1 MDDSIIG
8 SRIISLMSTESTND
22 YARKLLEK
30 GKPEN
35 GTIIIAG
42 EQTKGRGHGQNEWF
56 SQSGKNLTFTI
67 ILYPTF
73 VNSENQFLLSK
84 AVSLGIAD
92 YLSQYLDD
100 IFIKWPNDIYV
111 DNYKIAGIL
120 IENDWIASRMK
131 NSIIGI
137 GLNINQQYFPENL
150 PNPVSLMQVMEC
162 NFSLK
167 AELRKLLKSLD
178 YRYKMLKSKHVDR
191 INRDYH
197 NKLYRL
203 GDYHQYRKGREVFV
217 ARIIGVTDFG
227 KLILESDHGKTMEF
241 NFKEVEFLL

>member
-73 VNSENQFLLSK
+73 VNSENQF
-84 AVSLGIAD
+84 
-92 YLSQYLDD
+92 
-100 IFIKWPNDIYV
+100 
-111 DNYKIAGIL
+111 
-120 IENDWIASRMK
+120 
-131 NSIIGI
+131 
-137 GLNINQQYFPENL
+137 
-150 PNPVSLMQVMEC
+150 
-162 NFSLK
+162 
-167 AELRKLLKSLD
+167 
-178 YRYKMLKSKHVDR
+178 
-191 INRDYH
+191 
-197 NKLYRL
+197 
-203 GDYHQYRKGREVFV
+203 
-217 ARIIGVTDFG
+217 
-227 KLILESDHGKTMEF
+227 
-241 NFKEVEFLL
+241 